1 MIGKAR
7 KSSEELEIEE
17 MFNGNWNLASSKL
30 FYLAL
35 AINHRANECNLNS
48 RVIRSRVEVGDL
60 NERRLSQLS

>member
-30 FYLAL
+30 FYLA
-35 AINHRANECNLNS
+35 NECNLNS